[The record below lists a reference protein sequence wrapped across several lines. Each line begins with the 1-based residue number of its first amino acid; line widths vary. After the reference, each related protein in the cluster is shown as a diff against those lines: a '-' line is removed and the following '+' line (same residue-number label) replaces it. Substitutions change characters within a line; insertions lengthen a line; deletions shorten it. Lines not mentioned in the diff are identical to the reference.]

1 MRVTSPIG
9 DLPFE
14 VTGVRREGR
23 GLVVDGRLGAWR
35 SQIHVGAGDVPMLV
49 RAMRGPLAA
58 AGAAVAIAVIL
69 RRR

>member
-14 VTGVRREGR
+14 VTAVRREGR
-23 GLVVDGRLGAWR
+23 ELVVEGSLGAWR
-35 SQIHVGAGDVPMLV
+35 SQIHVGAGDVPMLA
-49 RAMRGPLAA
+49 RALRAPLAA
-58 AGAAVAIAVIL
+58 AGIGIAALVLL